1 MSPRWSRLV
10 PSLSL
15 ALSLAS
21 CTGDGDRSTDGGSP
35 STDPDTSDGQ
45 DDDSATCDDST
56 TCEDE
61 PAVDFYSS
69 FEADD
74 PQPTWTNTVEID
86 ADGNRKA
93 SGVSGHS
100 GDQILGNIMDRVA
113 GVTASGENPPGEIA
127 TSIADGELTTK
138 WLVFAATGW
147 VQIELS
153 EPVAVRRYAVSSAN
167 DAPERDPMDWTLQGS
182 QDGVTWTD
190 IDARTDQSFP
200 SRFHTIQYDF
210 DNDTAYLHYR
220 LDVTRNA
227 GGGIL
232 QIAELQLSDG
242 DDTPPDA
249 IDMRSAAGAGPGASW
264 NAKLSAGFTGVRAF
278 RYGGSV
284 IAKGRGYSYNKI
296 FEVDVLVTPTSELS
310 YVLFADEEPND
321 LSYPSTYAAV
331 DLAFDDGTYLSELGA
346 VDQHGAPL
354 DPQGQGASRTV
365 YHSEWNRRVS
375 RIGDVAAGKT
385 IRRILIGYDNPNGP
399 VPSFGGWIDD
409 IRIVGAPAQ
418 PAPARLSDLVLTT
431 RGTNSSGG
439 YSRGNNFPATAVPHG
454 FNFWTPVTDAGSLS
468 WLYQYHRMNN
478 ADNLPELQAL
488 SLSHEP
494 SPWMGD
500 RQTFQVMPSAAS
512 GTPDADRGARALA
525 FRHDNEIARP
535 HLYSVDFE
543 NGIRAEMAPTDHAA
557 IFRFTFPAGDASMLF
572 DNVDNRG
579 GLTLDPGARSIS
591 AYSDVGSGL
600 STGATRMFIHAEFDR
615 PVTASGMLPG
625 GGGPDVT
632 GYFRFDAG
640 DARTVTMRIATSLL
654 SIEQARKNLALEI
667 GPTDTLET
675 IAGRAQL
682 LWDEKLGIVEVEGA
696 SDDQLTTLYSNLYR
710 LFLYPNSGYE
720 NTGTADRPVYQHASP
735 VSPPDGPSTPT
746 RTGARIVDGII
757 HVNNGFWDTYRATW
771 PAYALLTPS
780 EAGQMVDGFVQQ
792 YKEGGWVARWSSPG
806 YANLMTGTS
815 SDVAFADV
823 LVKGVTGFDAEAA
836 YEAALR
842 NATVRPPDESV
853 GRKGADT
860 SFFLG
865 YTTTATDAGFSWA
878 MAGYLNDFGIA
889 GMAQA
894 LARDHA
900 HPRRQELA
908 EEAEYFLDRSLGYA
922 NLFDPT
928 IQFFQGRNPDGSFR
942 LPPSEYDPA
951 VWGFDYT
958 ETDGWNMA
966 FDAPHDG
973 QGLASLYGGRD
984 SLAAKLDQFFA
995 TPETATLG
1003 GSYGGVIHEMREARD
1018 VRMGQL
1024 GLSNQPSFHII
1035 YMYNTAGQP
1044 WKAQAL
1050 ARDALARLW
1059 LGSEIGQGFLGDE
1072 DNGAMASWQIFSALG
1087 FYPLQ
1092 AGSPTYAIGSPLF
1105 RRATVHLE
1113 NGKTIVIDAP
1123 ANSRENVYVQGLVVN
1138 GHAYSKTYLPHDLLA
1153 GGATLEF
1160 DMGPAPSSWGTG
1172 PHDAPPSITP
1182 PGQMPRPMRDAAT
1195 GPDSVP
1201 SSGDGTDVGALF
1213 DDTSMTQVS
1222 FAAAD
1227 PTIQVRFTAGAP
1239 EVLFYTLTSSDAQ
1252 ADPTGWALEGSND
1265 GTSWTVLDE
1274 RREQTFRWR
1283 SQTRPFKVCS
1293 PGAYTHYRLRLEGAA
1308 GMTLAEV
1315 ELLARPGH

>member
-10 PSLSL
+10 LSL
-15 ALSLAS
+15 TVSLPLAACS
-21 CTGDGDRSTDGGSP
+21 ADRNGGGDGSTS
-35 STDPDTSDGQ
+35 PDTSEPG
-45 DDDSATCDDST
+45 DDSATCEDDSA

-69 FEADD
+69 FEAAD
-74 PQPTWTNTVEID
+74 PQPTWSNTVETD
-86 ADGNRKA
+86 ASGQKKA

-138 WLVFAATGW
+138 WLVFASTGW
-147 VQIELS
+147 VQIELT
-153 EPVAVRRYAVSSAN
+153 EPTAVRRYAVSSAN
-167 DAPERDPMDWTLQGS
+167 DAPERDPVDWTLQGS
-182 QDGVTWTD
+182 EDGVTWTD
-190 IDARTDQSFP
+190 IDARTDQAFA
-200 SRFHTIQYDF
+200 SRFQTIQYDF
-210 DNDTAYLHYR
+210 ANDTAFLHYR

-232 QIAELQLSDG
+232 QVAELQLSDG
-242 DDTPPDA
+242 DDTPPEA
-249 IDMRSAAGAGPGASW
+249 IDMRSMAGAGPGASW

-284 IAKGRGYSYNKI
+284 IAEGRGYSYNKI

-310 YVLFADEEPND
+310 YLLFADEEPND
-321 LSYPSTYAAV
+321 LTYPSTHAAV

-354 DPQGQGASRTV
+354 DPQGQGASRTL
-365 YHSEWNRRVS
+365 YHAEWNRRVS

-385 IRRILIGYDNPNGP
+385 IVRILIGYDNPNGP
-399 VPSFGGWIDD
+399 APSFGGWIDD
-409 IRIVGAPAQ
+409 IRIVGAPVQ

-439 YSRGNNFPATAVPHG
+439 FSRGNNFPATAVPHG

-512 GTPDADRGARALA
+512 GAPDADRGARALA

-543 NGIRAEMAPTDHAA
+543 NGIRAEIAPADHAA
-557 IFRFTFPAGDASMLF
+557 MFRFTFPAGDASLIF

-579 GLTLDPGARSIS
+579 GLTLDLASGAVS

-600 STGATRMFIHAEFDR
+600 SAGATRMFIYAVFDR

-640 DARTVTMRIATSLL
+640 EDRTVTMKIATSLI
-654 SIEQARKNLALEI
+654 SVEQAQRNLALEI
-667 GPTDTLET
+667 GPSDGFES
-675 IAGRAQL
+675 IVERAQA

-710 LFLYPNSGYE
+710 LFLYPNSGFE
-720 NTGTADRPVYQHASP
+720 NTGTAEVPVYQYASP
-735 VSPPDGPSTPT
+735 VSPPTGPGTPT

-771 PAYALLTPS
+771 PAYALLTPGD
-780 EAGQMVDGFVQQ
+780 AGFMIDGFVQQ
-792 YKEGGWVARWSSPG
+792 FVDGGWVARWSSPG

-815 SDVAFADV
+815 SDVAFADAF
-823 LVKGVTGFDAEAA
+823 VKGVSFDAVAA
-836 YEAALR
+836 YDAALR

-860 SFFLG
+860 SIFLG
-865 YTTTATDAGFSWA
+865 YTTTETDAGFSWA

-889 GMAQA
+889 GMAQT
-894 LARDHA
+894 LAADHG
-900 HPRRQELA
+900 HPRRQEFA
-908 EEAEYFLDRSLGYA
+908 EAAEYFLDRSLGYA
-922 NLFDPT
+922 NLFDPA
-928 IQFFQGRNPDGSFR
+928 IQFFQGRNADGSWR

-958 ETDGWNMA
+958 ETNGWNMA

-973 QGLASLYGGRD
+973 QGLANLYGGRD
-984 SLAAKLDQFFA
+984 ALAAKLDQFFA

-1035 YMYNTAGQP
+1035 YMYNVAGQP

-1092 AGSPTYAIGSPLF
+1092 VGSPTYVVGSPLF
-1105 RRATVHLE
+1105 KRATVHLE

-1123 ANSRENVYVQGLVVN
+1123 ANSRENVYVQGLKID
-1138 GHAYSKTYLPHDLLA
+1138 GRPYSKTHLPHDLLA

-1172 PHDAPPSITP
+1172 AHDAPPSITP
-1182 PGQMPRPMRDAAT
+1182 HDQLPRPLRDAAT
-1195 GPDSVP
+1195 GPGSVP
-1201 SSGDGTDVGALF
+1201 SAGDGTDVSALF

-1227 PTIQVRFTAGAP
+1227 PSIQVRFTSGAP
-1239 EVLFYTLTSSDAQ
+1239 EVLFYTLTSADTV
-1252 ADPTGWALEGSND
+1252 ADPTGWILEGSND
-1265 GTSWTVLDE
+1265 GSSWTVLDE
-1274 RREQTFRWR
+1274 RRGETFRWR
-1283 SQTRPFKVCS
+1283 SQTRAFKVCS
-1293 PGAYTHYRLRLEGAA
+1293 PGEYTYYRLALTGAA
-1308 GMTLAEV
+1308 GTTLAEV
-1315 ELLARPGH
+1315 ELLARP